1 MNRFN
6 VNGKSIR
13 VVGVNAAGITSK
25 LDSFDKLLFD
35 RKPSIWMMQET
46 KRKITD
52 KPIQTENLVNYQVF
66 EMKRLKTKEEGGKG
80 SNGGGLAIGA
90 LHDINPV
97 LVRQGCD
104 EVECMTVEVATGT
117 TRLRCVTGYGPQ
129 ESDCTS
135 RKEKFWNYLEIEVH
149 TAQEE
154 GIGLIIEIDSNAW
167 AGETLIPGDPN
178 KQNNNGK
185 HLSQFLERNKNITL
199 VNTLPLCHGTITRKR
214 KTHCLDEKSILDLF
228 FVCDRIL
235 PFVTKM
241 HVDVQGENQLTNFR
255 GINHRGK
262 ITESDHAKIEIDV
275 SLQYEVKKPLRVEA
289 YNFKDVDSQKVFKEI
304 TSISN
309 SLSDCFKS
317 EEPFQKQIKKWE
329 HVLKSHVVTAFP
341 KIRSQKRKFCETDI
355 GLMLEERKKLK
366 LEMNPNIVKID
377 NLERDIAIKSSE
389 NYVTQI

>member
-1 MNRFN
+1 M
-6 VNGKSIR
+6 
-13 VVGVNAAGITSK
+13 
-25 LDSFDKLLFD
+25 
-35 RKPSIWMMQET
+35 
-46 KRKITD
+46 
-52 KPIQTENLVNYQVF
+52 
-66 EMKRLKTKEEGGKG
+66 
-80 SNGGGLAIGA
+80 
-90 LHDINPV
+90 
-97 LVRQGCD
+97 
-104 EVECMTVEVATGT
+104 
-117 TRLRCVTGYGPQ
+117 
-129 ESDCTS
+129 
-135 RKEKFWNYLEIEVH
+135 
-149 TAQEE
+149 
-154 GIGLIIEIDSNAW
+154 
-167 AGETLIPGDPN
+167 
-178 KQNNNGK
+178 
-185 HLSQFLERNKNITL
+185 
-199 VNTLPLCHGTITRKR
+199 PLCHGTITRKR

-317 EEPFQKQIKKWE
+317 MEPFQKQIKKWE

-341 KIRSQKRKFCETDI
+341 KIRSRKRKFCETDI

-389 NYVTQI
+389 NYVTQIREIMGHLKGEDGGVSHHGVWKAKNRVISNDKECRPMALYDKSGNLITNSEGIKNLCLEEILERVRHRKIHPNLKELQSLKEILCQKRLDLAKQIKSKPWNLKDLEKVLQQLKKKKCRDPQGYLNELFQSEAAGIDLKKSILYMMN